1 MARRIDILVPPDT
14 SPLRLDAF
22 LAQSGLALSR
32 SHIQHLIE
40 GGCVTVDGK
49 SPRPSRKV
57 QPGDRIAVLVPDP
70 EPSPLLP
77 QAIPLDILFEDD
89 HLLVVNKPIGMA
101 VHPAAGIRSG
111 TLVNAL
117 LHHCERL
124 SGINGVLRP
133 GIVHRL
139 DKDTSGLLVVAK
151 DDAAHRGLTA
161 QLQARTAER
170 MYVAFVWG
178 RFDEDAGR
186 IEAPIGRHAG
196 DRKRMAVTE
205 RGSRQAATRFRV
217 EARYDFLSRLSVQ
230 LETGRT
236 HQIRVHLAHAGHPV
250 FGDPTYG
257 GREKRLSGIA
267 PASREEARRLL
278 HLISRQALHARTLGF
293 IHPITGEHLRFSSG
307 LPEDMRRLED
317 MLNRQQIER

>member
-1 MARRIDILVPPDT
+1 MARRIDILVPPET

-22 LAQSGLALSR
+22 LAQSDLALSR
-32 SHIQHLIE
+32 SRIQHLIE
-40 GGCVTVDGK
+40 GGCITVDGK
-49 SPRPSRKV
+49 SSWSSYKV
-57 QPGDRIAVLVPDP
+57 KPGDRIALLVPDP

-77 QAIPLDILFEDD
+77 QALPLDILFEDD
-89 HLLVVNKPIGMA
+89 HLLVVNKPVGMA
-101 VHPAAGIRSG
+101 AHPAAGIRSG

-139 DKDTSGLLVVAK
+139 DKETSGLLVVAK

-161 QLQARTAER
+161 QLQARTVER
-170 MYVAFVWG
+170 RYVAFVWG
-178 RFDEDAGR
+178 HFDEDAGR

-196 DRKRMAVTE
+196 DRKRMAVTA
-205 RGSRQAATRFRV
+205 RGSRHAATRFRA
-217 EARYDFLSRLSVQ
+217 EARYGFLSRLSVQ

-257 GREKRLSGIA
+257 GREKRLSGIS
-267 PASREEARRLL
+267 PAFREEARRLL
-278 HLISRQALHARTLGF
+278 GLISRQALHARTLGF
-293 IHPITGEHLRFSSG
+293 IHPITGESLRFSSE
-307 LPEDMRRLED
+307 LPEDMRRLETE
-317 MLNRQQIER
+317 LSIQR